1 MRKEARRRRC
11 DPPLEIAPRNGNQ
24 KISFCPF
31 LALFSLPDAI
41 HNKKMEPQCST
52 FDELPIETIHH
63 IFSFLSARHLA
74 QVCTLVERSWA
85 EAINDVS
92 LWRVLATRDFQLRVN
107 PHASLA
113 SHSRQLAWYSTS
125 FITAVFAFLNAGFE
139 DPIFTANDVISSFN
153 LVWPSRC

>member
-1 MRKEARRRRC
+1 LRPATAAK
-11 DPPLEIAPRNGNQ
+11 
-24 KISFCPF
+24 KISLVFSCPF
-31 LALFSLPDAI
+31 LAAGTRF
-41 HNKKMEPQCST
+41 NKTMEPPLCTT

-85 EAINDVS
+85 EAINDAS

-113 SHSRQLAWYSTS
+113 SHSRQLAWY
-125 FITAVFAFLNAGFE
+125 FITAISHFCSYASIGSADLRLR
-139 DPIFTANDVISSFN
+139 TAK
-153 LVWPSRC
+153 